1 IVLRRKMRKS
11 SLLFFY
17 FIMLAVFIGGAESV
31 SAQEISLPLVNS
43 MEVRGLKRIEEAA
56 VKSKIT
62 QKIGE
67 PLSSE
72 KTTNDIKDIYKM
84 GYFDDVKVEIEPLEG
99 GVRVIYL
106 IKEKPTIISIEFQGN
121 KKHEDSDLK
130 EKITITANSTADT
143 VLIQDNAEKL
153 RAFYEEDGY
162 YLSKIVPVVKKV
174 NDDEVT
180 LTYQIE
186 EGPKVKIKSIVIE
199 GSKAI
204 SNKEIKKTIKTGE
217 WWLFSFMTSSGYY
230 KKDEMS
236 FDIER
241 IRNLYFNQGYIKVAV
256 SDPKVQLTEDKRGM
270 IISIMIAEGE
280 QFRISSVDIAGNKA
294 FPESELRKKIK
305 SAPKNIFSR
314 AMLRSDVAALG
325 EMYSEKGYAVVNV
338 APDILPDDAV
348 KQVKII
354 FKIDE
359 GGIYKIG
366 RIDIS
371 GNIKT
376 KDKVIRREIRLDEGD
391 TFNSKL
397 LKRSYDMLNNLNFFE
412 TVDLQPKPNSEDKLV
427 DIDVK
432 VKEKP
437 TGMLSVGG
445 GYSSVDKFIATA
457 DVTQANLFGTGRL
470 IKLKGEFGGRSTSY
484 DLEYRDPWFL
494 DKPLLFG
501 TSVYNTTRKY
511 SVFDRK
517 ALGFDVLL
525 GKSLSEYWKTDIRYN
540 LESVTIHNISP
551 DASAAIKGQEGKKIT
566 SSITPAI
573 VRDSRN
579 NFLDPHTGSRN
590 MLYVT
595 YAGLGGDNFYL
606 KSGVESSWFFPVTEA
621 TTLALMGR
629 YGHATG
635 IAGKPLPLYE
645 KFYVGGIYTVR
656 GLGWGEGGP
665 RDTNGEVIGGT
676 KQIIFN
682 IEYIFPLV
690 SEMKLKGVTFFDAG
704 RAFDSFKDIAD
715 IKYGAGIG
723 FRWFSPIGPLRLEWG
738 HNLNPKPGESK
749 SKWEFT
755 FGTAF

>member
-1 IVLRRKMRKS
+1 MRKS
-11 SLLFFY
+11 SLLFFC
-17 FIMLAVFIGGAESV
+17 FIMIALFIGGTDSV

-43 MEVRGLKRIEEAA
+43 MEIRGLKRIEEAA

-62 QKIGE
+62 QKTGE
-67 PLSSE
+67 QLSSE

-106 IKEKPTIISIEFQGN
+106 IKEKPTIISIDFQGN
-121 KKHEDSDLK
+121 KKQEDSDLK
-130 EKITITANSTADT
+130 EKITITANSIADT

-153 RAFYEEDGY
+153 RAFYEEEGY

-204 SNKEIKKTIKTGE
+204 SKKEIKKTIRTGE

-241 IRNLYFNQGYIKVAV
+241 IRSLYFNKGYIKAAVA
-256 SDPKVQLTEDKRGM
+256 DPNIQFTEDKKGM
-270 IISIMIAEGE
+270 IITIMISEGE
-280 QFRISSVDIAGNKA
+280 QYSISSVDIAGNKA

-305 SAPKNIFSR
+305 SSPKNVFSR
-314 AMLRSDVAALG
+314 AALRSDVAALG
-325 EMYSEKGYAVVNV
+325 EMYSEKGYALVNV
-338 APDILPDDAV
+338 YPDIAPDDAS

-359 GGIYKIG
+359 GDIYKIG

-376 KDKVIRREIRLDEGD
+376 RDKVIRREMRLDEGD
-391 TFNSKL
+391 TFNSTL
-397 LKRSYDMLNNLNFFE
+397 LKRSYERLTNLNFFE
-412 TVDLQPKPNSEDKLV
+412 TVDMQPKPKSEEKLV

-437 TGMLSVGG
+437 TGFLSVGG

-457 DVTQANLFGTGRL
+457 DITQANLFGTGRL
-470 IKLKGEFGGRSTSY
+470 IKLKGQFGGRSTSY
-484 DLEYRDPWFL
+484 ELAYRDPWFL

-511 SVFDRK
+511 SAYDSK
-517 ALGFDVLL
+517 AAGFDILM
-525 GKSLSEYWKTDIRYN
+525 GKSLSEYWKTDVTYN
-540 LESVTIHNISP
+540 FESVTIHNISS
-551 DASAAIKGQEGKKIT
+551 DASAMIREQEGTKRT
-566 SSITPAI
+566 SSITPTIA
-573 VRDSRN
+573 RDSRN
-579 NFLDPHTGSRN
+579 NFFDPHTGSRN
-590 MLYVT
+590 MMYVT
-595 YAGLGGDNFYL
+595 YAGLGGTNAFL
-606 KSGVESSWFFPVTEA
+606 KSGVDSSWFFPVTDN
-621 TTLALMGR
+621 TTLALRGR
-629 YGHATG
+629 YGYATG
-635 IAGKPLPLYE
+635 ISGKPLPLYE
-645 KFYVGGIYTVR
+645 RFYVGGIYTVR
-656 GLGWGEGGP
+656 GIGFGEGGP
-665 RDTNGEVIGGT
+665 RDANGQVIGGS

-682 IEYIFPLV
+682 AEYIFPLV
-690 SEMKLKGVTFFDAG
+690 SELKFKGVTFFDAG
-704 RAFDSFKDIAD
+704 RAFDSFKDIGNV
-715 IKYGAGIG
+715 KYGAGVG

-738 HNLNPKPGESK
+738 HNLSRKPGESK

-755 FGTAF
+755 FGTMF

>member
-1 IVLRRKMRKS
+1 MRKS
-11 SLLFFY
+11 SLLFFW
-17 FIMLAVFIGGAESV
+17 FIMLAVFIGGTESA

-62 QKIGE
+62 QKTGE

-106 IKEKPTIISIEFQGN
+106 IKEKPTIISIDFQGN
-121 KKHEDSDLK
+121 KKQEDSDLK
-130 EKITITANSTADT
+130 EKITITANSIADT

-153 RAFYEEDGY
+153 RAFYEEEGY
-162 YLSKIVPVVKKV
+162 YLSKIVPVVNKV

-199 GSKAI
+199 GNKAI
-204 SNKEIKKTIKTGE
+204 SKKEIKKAIKTDE

-241 IRNLYFNQGYIKVAV
+241 LKNLYFNKGYIKVAV
-256 SDPKVQLTEDKRGM
+256 SDPKIQLTEDKKGM
-270 IISIMIAEGE
+270 IISIMISEGE
-280 QFRISSVDIAGNKA
+280 QYRISSVDITGNKA
-294 FPESELRKKIK
+294 FPEAELRKKIK
-305 SAPKNIFSR
+305 SAPKNVFSR
-314 AMLRSDVAALG
+314 ARLRSDVAAIG
-325 EMYSEKGYAVVNV
+325 ETYSEKGYALVSVG
-338 APDILPDDAV
+338 PDIEPDDAAR
-348 KQVKII
+348 QVRIT

-359 GGIYKIG
+359 GSIYKIG
-366 RIDIS
+366 RINIS

-376 KDKVIRREIRLDEGD
+376 MDKVIRREIRLDEGD

-397 LKRSYDMLNNLNFFE
+397 LKRSYERLNNLNFFE
-412 TVDLQPKPNSEDKLV
+412 TVDLQPKPKPEEKLL

-445 GYSSVDKFIATA
+445 GYSSVDKFLATA
-457 DVTQANLFGTGRL
+457 DITQANLFGTGRL
-470 IKLKGEFGGRSTSY
+470 IKLKGEFGGRSTAY
-484 DLEYRDPWFL
+484 TLGYRDPWFL
-494 DKPLLFG
+494 DKELLFG
-501 TSVYNTTRKY
+501 TDVYNTTRKY
-511 SVFDRK
+511 SAFDRK

-525 GKSLSEYWKTDIRYN
+525 GKSLSEYWKTDVTYN
-540 LESVTIHNISP
+540 FESVTIHNISP
-551 DASAAIKGQEGKKIT
+551 NASARIKDQEGKKIT

-579 NFLDPHTGSRN
+579 SFLDPHTGSKN

-595 YAGLGGDNFYL
+595 YAGLGGDNFFL
-606 KSGVESSWFFPVTEA
+606 KSGVDSSWFFPTTEE
-621 TTLALMGR
+621 TTLAFRGR
-629 YGHATG
+629 YGQATG
-635 IAGKPLPLYE
+635 IFNKPLPLYE
-645 KFYVGGIYTVR
+645 RFYVGGIYTVR
-656 GLGWGEGGP
+656 GIGFGEGGP
-665 RDTNGEVIGGT
+665 RDANGDVIGGT
-676 KQIIFN
+676 KELIFN
-682 IEYIFPLV
+682 TEYIFPLV
-690 SEMKLKGVTFFDAG
+690 SELKLKGVTFFDAG
-704 RAFDSFKDIAD
+704 RAFDSFKDFGD
-715 IKYGAGIG
+715 VKYGAGIG
-723 FRWFSPIGPLRLEWG
+723 FRWFSPIGPIRLEWG
-738 HNLNPKPGESK
+738 HNLNRKPGESK

-755 FGTAF
+755 FGSAF

>member
-1 IVLRRKMRKS
+1 MRRSVL
-11 SLLFFY
+11 LPLCF
-17 FIMLAVFIGGAESV
+17 MLAVFVGNADSI
-31 SAQEISLPLVNS
+31 SAQEIPLPLVNS

-62 QKIGE
+62 QKTGE

-106 IKEKPTIISIEFQGN
+106 IKEKPTIISIDFQGN
-121 KKHEDSDLK
+121 KKQEDSDLK
-130 EKITITANSTADT
+130 EKITITANSIADT

-153 RAFYEEDGY
+153 RAFYEEEGY
-162 YLSKIVPVVKKV
+162 YLSKIVPVVNKV
-174 NDDEVT
+174 NDDEIT

-199 GSKAI
+199 GSKAV
-204 SNKEIKKTIKTGE
+204 SKKEIKKAIKTGE
-217 WWLFSFMTSSGYY
+217 WWLFSFVTSSGYY
-230 KKDEMS
+230 RKGEMS
-236 FDIER
+236 VDIER
-241 IRNLYFNQGYIKVAV
+241 IRSLYFNKGHINAAVA
-256 SDPKVQLTEDKRGM
+256 DPKIQLTEDKKGM
-270 IISIMIAEGE
+270 IISIMISEGE
-280 QFRISSVDIAGNKA
+280 QYRISSVDIAGNKA

-314 AMLRSDVAALG
+314 SMLRSDVAALG
-325 EMYSEKGYAVVNV
+325 EMYSEKGYALVSV
-338 APDILPDDAV
+338 APDIVPDDKA
-348 KQVKII
+348 KQVKIT

-376 KDKVIRREIRLDEGD
+376 RDKVIRREIRLDEGD
-391 TFNSKL
+391 TFNSTF
-397 LKRSYDMLNNLNFFE
+397 LKRSYERLSNLNFFE
-412 TVDLQPKPNSEDKLV
+412 TVDMQPKPKPEDKLV

-437 TGMLSVGG
+437 TGFLSVGG

-484 DLEYRDPWFL
+484 ELAYRDPWFL

-511 SVFDRK
+511 SAFDKK

-525 GKSLSEYWKTDIRYN
+525 GKSLSEYWKTDVTYN
-540 LESVTIHNISP
+540 FESVTIHNISP
-551 DASAAIKGQEGKKIT
+551 DASARIKDQEGKKTT

-573 VRDSRN
+573 ARDSRN
-579 NFLDPHTGSRN
+579 SFFDPHTGSRN
-590 MLYVT
+590 VIHVT
-595 YAGLGGDNFYL
+595 YAGLGGDNFFL
-606 KSGVESSWFFPVTEA
+606 KIGVDSSWFFPVTDN
-621 TTLALMGR
+621 TTLALRGR
-629 YGHATG
+629 YAHATG
-635 IAGKPLPLYE
+635 MFNKPLPLYE

-656 GLGWGEGGP
+656 GIGFGEGGP
-665 RDTNGEVIGGT
+665 RDANGDVIGGT
-676 KQIIFN
+676 KQVIFN
-682 IEYIFPLV
+682 AEYIFPLV
-690 SEMKLKGVTFFDAG
+690 SELKFKGVTFFDAG
-704 RAFDSFKDIAD
+704 RAFDSFKDIGD
-715 IKYGAGIG
+715 IKYGAGVG

-738 HNLNPKPGESK
+738 HNLNRKPGESK

-755 FGTAF
+755 FGSAF

>member
-1 IVLRRKMRKS
+1 MRKS
-11 SLLFFY
+11 SLLFFW
-17 FIMLAVFIGGAESV
+17 FIILAVFIGGTESV

-62 QKIGE
+62 QKTGE

-84 GYFDDVKVEIEPLEG
+84 GYFDDVQVEIEPLEG

-106 IKEKPTIISIEFQGN
+106 IKEKPTIISIDFQGN
-121 KKHEDSDLK
+121 KKQEDSDLK
-130 EKITITANSTADT
+130 EKITITANSIADT

-153 RAFYEEDGY
+153 RAFYEEEGY
-162 YLSKIVPVVKKV
+162 YLSKIVPVVNKV

-199 GSKAI
+199 GNKVISK
-204 SNKEIKKTIKTGE
+204 KEIKKAIQTSE
-217 WWLFSFMTSSGYY
+217 WWLFSFFTSSGYY
-230 KKDEMS
+230 KKDEMN

-241 IRNLYFNQGYIKVAV
+241 IKNLYFNKGYIKVAV
-256 SDPKVQLTEDKRGM
+256 SDPKIQLTEDKKGM
-270 IISIMIAEGE
+270 IISIMISEGE
-280 QFRISSVDIAGNKA
+280 QFSISSVNITGNKA
-294 FPESELRKKIK
+294 FTEAELRKKIK
-305 SAPKNIFSR
+305 SAPKNVFSR

-325 EMYSEKGYAVVNV
+325 ETYAEKGYALVNV
-338 APDILPDDAV
+338 GPDIEPDAAAR
-348 KQVKII
+348 QVKIT

-376 KDKVIRREIRLDEGD
+376 MDKVIRREIRLDEGD

-397 LKRSYDMLNNLNFFE
+397 LKRSYERLNNLNFFE
-412 TVDLQPKPNSEDKLV
+412 AVDLQPKPKPEEKLL

-470 IKLKGEFGGRSTSY
+470 IKLKGEFGGRSTAYS
-484 DLEYRDPWFL
+484 LGYRDPWFL
-494 DKPLLFG
+494 DKELLFG
-501 TSVYNTTRKY
+501 TDIYKTTRKY
-511 SVFDRK
+511 SAFDRK
-517 ALGFDVLL
+517 ASGFDVLL
-525 GKSLSEYWKTDIRYN
+525 GKSLSEYWKTDVTYN
-540 LESVTIHNISP
+540 LENVTIHNISP
-551 DASAAIKGQEGKKIT
+551 NASGSIKDQEGKKIT

-579 NFLDPHTGSRN
+579 SFLDPHTGSKN
-590 MLYVT
+590 LLYVT
-595 YAGLGGDNFYL
+595 YAGLGGDNFFI
-606 KSGVESSWFFPVTEA
+606 KGGVDSSWFFPATEE
-621 TTLALMGR
+621 TTLAFRGR
-629 YGHATG
+629 YGQATG
-635 IAGKPLPLYE
+635 IFNKPLPLYE
-645 KFYVGGIYTVR
+645 RFYVGGIYTVR
-656 GLGWGEGGP
+656 GIGFGEGGP
-665 RDTNGEVIGGT
+665 RDANGEVIGGT
-676 KQIIFN
+676 KQLIFN
-682 IEYIFPLV
+682 TEYIFPLV
-690 SEMKLKGVTFFDAG
+690 SELKLKGVTFFDAG
-704 RAFDSFKDIAD
+704 RAFDSFKDFGD
-715 IKYGAGIG
+715 FKYGAGIG
-723 FRWFSPIGPLRLEWG
+723 FRWFSPIGPIRLEWG
-738 HNLNPKPGESK
+738 HNLNPKTGESK